1 MFILL
6 QEFLVNHV
14 YYLRI
19 VTLHVSNMY
28 LLTSVISIL
37 EINADNCRY
46 VFTVSLSIDKLL
58 YLFQL
63 PGILLE

>member
-1 MFILL
+1 MAGLH
-6 QEFLVNHV
+6 QESLVNHV

-63 PGILLE
+63 PCILLE